1 MANSGSKKPD
11 KHDHFF
17 HVPEPLEKL
26 FGELDALGKVAG
38 GSGPEDVA
46 RVRAMLRDAL
56 AAQARGETARAVTS
70 ITDAMRALAAF
81 AARVDPK
88 EAEEMSAVA
97 EQFGRALLRGDAAE
111 ATGAADAMRTRA
123 GAKVI
128 KRD

>member
-1 MANSGSKKPD
+1 MANSDSKRPD
-11 KHDHFF
+11 EHDHLF

-26 FGELDALGKVAG
+26 FHELEPLEKIAGDPGREDA
-38 GSGPEDVA
+38 A
-46 RVRAMLRDAL
+46 RVRARLQEAL
-56 AAQARGETARAVTS
+56 AAQARGEVAGAVTA
-70 ITDAMRALAAF
+70 IADAMRALAAL

-111 ATGAADAMRTRA
+111 AMGAANSMRARA
-123 GAKVI
+123 GAKII